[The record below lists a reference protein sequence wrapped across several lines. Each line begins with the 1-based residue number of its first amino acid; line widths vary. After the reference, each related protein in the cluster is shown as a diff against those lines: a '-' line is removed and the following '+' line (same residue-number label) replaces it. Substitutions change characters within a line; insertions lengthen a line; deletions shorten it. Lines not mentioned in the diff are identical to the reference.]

1 MSEIFDALIRAQ
13 DKTAEQ
19 LKPLSFLPEIESN
32 PTDFW
37 QEPARPPM
45 EVDQFARVK
54 EFAGRLSGEVTLSHK
69 KIRNYLILAFCAV
82 GLVLL
87 GTDYALRANARALG
101 SSWQLYGVAF
111 EGTIHPAVEMRIASE
126 LTGTVSKISVKV
138 GDTVKMGQPLL
149 ALDDRE
155 AELALKQASVEL
167 MAAEANV
174 DKFSV
179 QLADANARVA
189 SAQRQQQQV
198 PTRQWRD
205 SPERAGAAYDQA
217 LTNYNRTKQ
226 LFETGVIAKQ
236 ELDARET
243 ELRIARDDLENA
255 KRLADVSS
263 KLDHDQ
269 TDQASLQAR
278 VTREGLQEQLLQA
291 KLKYERAKQ
300 QVEGTI
306 VRATQPGVVSEISV
320 RLGDR
325 IPGGT
330 VLARLAELDRMI
342 VEVPVSG
349 KIISE
354 LKVGQPAR
362 VALPSSP
369 PREIEGRIRVINPL
383 PSSNMTHAVEVEFEN
398 PALLLLAGQSAEV
411 RFANR

>member
-1 MSEIFDALIRAQ
+1 MSEIFDALIRAK
-13 DKTAEQ
+13 DKTAERLQ
-19 LKPLSFLPEIESN
+19 PLSFVPEVESDSGDYW
-32 PTDFW
+32 P
-37 QEPARPPM
+37 EPARPL
-45 EVDQFARVK
+45 ENDQFARVK
-54 EFAGRLSGEVTLSHK
+54 DLAGRLSGDVTLSHK

-87 GTDYALRANARALG
+87 GTDYAFRPSGKAFG
-101 SSWQLYGVAF
+101 SIGQVYGVAF
-111 EGTIHPAVEMRIASE
+111 EGTIHPAVEIRIASE
-126 LTGTVSKISVKV
+126 LTGTVSAISVKV
-138 GDTVKMGQPLL
+138 GDTVQKGQALL

-155 AELALKQASVEL
+155 AGLALKEASVEL
-167 MAAEANV
+167 MAAEANL

-179 QLADANARVA
+179 RLADANARVA
-189 SAQRQQQQV
+189 IAQRQQQQV

-226 LFETGVIAKQ
+226 LYETGVIAKQ

-243 ELRIARDDLENA
+243 ELRMARDDLDNA

-263 KLDHDQ
+263 KLDRDQ
-269 TDQASLQAR
+269 TDQATLQAR

-291 KLKYERAKQ
+291 KLKYERARQ
-300 QVEGTI
+300 QVDATV
-306 VRATQPGVVSEISV
+306 VRATQAGVVSEISV

-330 VLARLAELDRMI
+330 LLARLAELDRMI
-342 VEVPVSG
+342 VEVPVAG

-354 LKVGQPAR
+354 LKVGQVAR

-383 PSSNMTHAVEVEFEN
+383 PSANMTHAVEVEFEN

-411 RFANR
+411 RFANP